1 MLMKI
6 PKGEAGKEKFAKEKF
21 AKEIEKNS
29 MIVARSFGVG

>member
-6 PKGEAGKEKFAKEKF
+6 PKGEAGKEKLAKEKF